1 MKNDLIKRQD
11 AIDALGERPAGDSD
25 FDLGCRDQFDWD
37 TEALRT
43 LPSAEPERMAMVWK
57 PAKGRPVYE
66 SGICSCG
73 YVLTVLQRDFI
84 YCPHCELKLVWSK

>member
-1 MKNDLIKRQD
+1 MKNDLIKGQD

-43 LPSAEPERMAMVWK
+43 LPSAEPEQK
-57 PAKGRPVYE
+57 KGE
-66 SGICSCG
+66 WIKEDLSG
-73 YVLTVLQRDFI
+73 YLTPGGQ
-84 YCPHCELKLVWSK
+84 